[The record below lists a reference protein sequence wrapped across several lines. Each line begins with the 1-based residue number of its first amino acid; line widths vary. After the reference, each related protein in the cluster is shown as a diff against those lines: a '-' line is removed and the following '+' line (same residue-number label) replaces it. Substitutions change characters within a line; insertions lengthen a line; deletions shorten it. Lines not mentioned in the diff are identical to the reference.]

1 MEQKYIQLNNELM
14 QKKDG
19 FYQLQKDRE
28 AVQAFLEEVESKMKR
43 FETEAARL
51 RWLIDEN
58 YYEDFFRLYEL
69 DDILS
74 IRETVFSYE
83 FKFQSFMAVSK
94 FYKDYALKTNDHQQ
108 YLEYYEDRIVAVALY
123 LAQGD
128 AKKAMDYAVAMIEQ
142 RYQPATPTFLKR
154 PLSYEI
160 VVQFIYSFHMPLF
173 FIVSGFLA
181 VKSININFRND
192 YFLLLKKRIIKLG
205 VPYVVIALITNIA
218 LNIASGNITINGFIE
233 SIKTT
238 IFYPE
243 LGAMGALWF
252 LYALLI
258 ISILTPIITKIS
270 LEASIIITIIINIFG
285 PRDLYFLAINR
296 ISFFIVY
303 YLIGMYVRKCYEDK
317 KLKNINN
324 KNIIII
330 GSVIFLGIYSLII
343 SKGIVINRII
353 FNLYMF
359 LCGLVGSLMM
369 LLII

>member
-1 MEQKYIQLNNELM
+1 MGNYIKEANYLKGLAILLM
-14 QKKDG
+14 FIG
-19 FYQLQKDRE
+19 H
-28 AVQAFLEEVESKMKR
+28 A
-43 FETEAARL
+43 
-51 RWLIDEN
+51 
-58 YYEDFFRLYEL
+58 
-69 DDILS
+69 
-74 IRETVFSYE
+74 
-83 FKFQSFMAVSK
+83 
-94 FYKDYALKTNDHQQ
+94 
-108 YLEYYEDRIVAVALY
+108 
-123 LAQGD
+123 
-128 AKKAMDYAVAMIEQ
+128 
-142 RYQPATPTFLKR
+142 ATPTFLKR

-192 YFLLLKKRIIKLG
+192 YFLLLKKIIIKLG

-369 LLII
+369 LLIIEKVKKCKRVISTVEIFGKYSMDIYIFSWFFQIISMILCTKILNISNYNIFFVSNLIIGSISLPFSVYFIRKIKILRIMFLGS

>member
-1 MEQKYIQLNNELM
+1 MGNYIKEANYLKGLAILLM
-14 QKKDG
+14 FIG
-19 FYQLQKDRE
+19 H
-28 AVQAFLEEVESKMKR
+28 A
-43 FETEAARL
+43 
-51 RWLIDEN
+51 
-58 YYEDFFRLYEL
+58 
-69 DDILS
+69 
-74 IRETVFSYE
+74 
-83 FKFQSFMAVSK
+83 
-94 FYKDYALKTNDHQQ
+94 
-108 YLEYYEDRIVAVALY
+108 
-123 LAQGD
+123 
-128 AKKAMDYAVAMIEQ
+128 
-142 RYQPATPTFLKR
+142 ATPTFLKR

-369 LLII
+369 LLIIEKVKKCKRIISTVEIFGKYSMDIYIFSWFFQIISMILCTKILNISNYNIFFVSNLIIGSISLPFSVYFIRKIKILRIMFLGS

>member
-1 MEQKYIQLNNELM
+1 MGNYIKEANYLKGLAILLM
-14 QKKDG
+14 FIG
-19 FYQLQKDRE
+19 H
-28 AVQAFLEEVESKMKR
+28 A
-43 FETEAARL
+43 
-51 RWLIDEN
+51 
-58 YYEDFFRLYEL
+58 
-69 DDILS
+69 
-74 IRETVFSYE
+74 
-83 FKFQSFMAVSK
+83 
-94 FYKDYALKTNDHQQ
+94 
-108 YLEYYEDRIVAVALY
+108 
-123 LAQGD
+123 
-128 AKKAMDYAVAMIEQ
+128 
-142 RYQPATPTFLKR
+142 ATPTFLKR

-369 LLII
+369 LLIIEKVKKCKGIISTVEIFGKYSMDIYIFSWFFQIISMILCTKILNISNYNIFFVSNLIIGSISLPFSVYFIRKIKILRIMFLGS

>member
-1 MEQKYIQLNNELM
+1 MGNYIKEANYLKGLAILLM
-14 QKKDG
+14 FIG
-19 FYQLQKDRE
+19 H
-28 AVQAFLEEVESKMKR
+28 A
-43 FETEAARL
+43 
-51 RWLIDEN
+51 
-58 YYEDFFRLYEL
+58 
-69 DDILS
+69 
-74 IRETVFSYE
+74 
-83 FKFQSFMAVSK
+83 
-94 FYKDYALKTNDHQQ
+94 
-108 YLEYYEDRIVAVALY
+108 
-123 LAQGD
+123 
-128 AKKAMDYAVAMIEQ
+128 
-142 RYQPATPTFLKR
+142 ATPTFLKR

-218 LNIASGNITINGFIE
+218 LNIGSGNITINGFIE

-258 ISILTPIITKIS
+258 IAILTPIITKIS

-369 LLII
+369 LLIIEKVKKCKRVISTVEIFGKYSMDIYIFSWFFQIISMILCTKILNISNYNIFFVSNLIIGSISLPFSVYFIRKIKILRIMFLGS

>member
-1 MEQKYIQLNNELM
+1 
-14 QKKDG
+14 
-19 FYQLQKDRE
+19 
-28 AVQAFLEEVESKMKR
+28 
-43 FETEAARL
+43 
-51 RWLIDEN
+51 
-58 YYEDFFRLYEL
+58 
-69 DDILS
+69 
-74 IRETVFSYE
+74 
-83 FKFQSFMAVSK
+83 
-94 FYKDYALKTNDHQQ
+94 
-108 YLEYYEDRIVAVALY
+108 
-123 LAQGD
+123 
-128 AKKAMDYAVAMIEQ
+128 
-142 RYQPATPTFLKR
+142 
-154 PLSYEI
+154 
-160 VVQFIYSFHMPLF
+160 
-173 FIVSGFLA
+173 
-181 VKSININFRND
+181 
-192 YFLLLKKRIIKLG
+192 
-205 VPYVVIALITNIA
+205 NIA
-218 LNIASGNITINGFIE
+218 LNIGSGNITINGFIE

-369 LLII
+369 LLIIEKVKKCKRVISTVEIFGKYSMDIYIFSWFFQIISMILCTKILNISNYNIFFVSNLIIGWISLPFSVYFIRKIKILRIMFLGS

>member
-1 MEQKYIQLNNELM
+1 MGNYIKEANYLKGLAILLM
-14 QKKDG
+14 FIG
-19 FYQLQKDRE
+19 H
-28 AVQAFLEEVESKMKR
+28 A
-43 FETEAARL
+43 
-51 RWLIDEN
+51 
-58 YYEDFFRLYEL
+58 
-69 DDILS
+69 
-74 IRETVFSYE
+74 
-83 FKFQSFMAVSK
+83 
-94 FYKDYALKTNDHQQ
+94 
-108 YLEYYEDRIVAVALY
+108 
-123 LAQGD
+123 
-128 AKKAMDYAVAMIEQ
+128 
-142 RYQPATPTFLKR
+142 ATPTFLKR

-369 LLII
+369 LLIIEKVKKCKRVISTVEIFGKYSMDIYIFSWFFQIISMILCTKILNISNYNIFFVSNLIIGSISLPFSVYFIRKIKILRIMFLGS

>member
-1 MEQKYIQLNNELM
+1 MGNYI
-14 QKKDG
+14 K
-19 FYQLQKDRE
+19 E
-28 AVQAFLEEVESKMKR
+28 A
-43 FETEAARL
+43 
-51 RWLIDEN
+51 N
-58 YYEDFFRLYEL
+58 YLKGL
-69 DDILS
+69 DILLMF
-74 IRETVFSYE
+74 IGH
-83 FKFQSFMAVSK
+83 A
-94 FYKDYALKTNDHQQ
+94 
-108 YLEYYEDRIVAVALY
+108 
-123 LAQGD
+123 
-128 AKKAMDYAVAMIEQ
+128 
-142 RYQPATPTFLKR
+142 ATPTFLKR

-218 LNIASGNITINGFIE
+218 LNIGSGNITINGFIE

-369 LLII
+369 LLIIEKVKKCKRVISTVEIFGKYSMDIYIFSWFFQIISMILCTKILNISNYNIFFVSNLIIGSISLPFSVYFIRKIKILRIMFLGS

>member
-1 MEQKYIQLNNELM
+1 MGNYIKEANYLKGLAILLM
-14 QKKDG
+14 FIG
-19 FYQLQKDRE
+19 H
-28 AVQAFLEEVESKMKR
+28 A
-43 FETEAARL
+43 
-51 RWLIDEN
+51 
-58 YYEDFFRLYEL
+58 
-69 DDILS
+69 
-74 IRETVFSYE
+74 
-83 FKFQSFMAVSK
+83 
-94 FYKDYALKTNDHQQ
+94 
-108 YLEYYEDRIVAVALY
+108 
-123 LAQGD
+123 
-128 AKKAMDYAVAMIEQ
+128 
-142 RYQPATPTFLKR
+142 ATPTFLKR

-330 GSVIFLGIYSLII
+330 GSIIFLGIYSLII

-369 LLII
+369 LLIIEKVKKCKRIISTVEIFGKYSMDIYIFSWFFQIISMILCTKILNISNYNIFFVSNLIIGSISLPFSVYFIRKIKILRIMFLGS

>member
-1 MEQKYIQLNNELM
+1 MGNYIKEANYLKGLAILLM
-14 QKKDG
+14 FIG
-19 FYQLQKDRE
+19 H
-28 AVQAFLEEVESKMKR
+28 A
-43 FETEAARL
+43 
-51 RWLIDEN
+51 
-58 YYEDFFRLYEL
+58 
-69 DDILS
+69 
-74 IRETVFSYE
+74 
-83 FKFQSFMAVSK
+83 
-94 FYKDYALKTNDHQQ
+94 
-108 YLEYYEDRIVAVALY
+108 
-123 LAQGD
+123 
-128 AKKAMDYAVAMIEQ
+128 
-142 RYQPATPTFLKR
+142 ATPTFLKR

-218 LNIASGNITINGFIE
+218 LNIGSGNITINGFIE

-330 GSVIFLGIYSLII
+330 VSVIFLGIYSLII

-369 LLII
+369 LLIIEKVKKCKRVISTVEIFGKYSMDIYIFSWFFQIISMILCTKILNISNYNIFFVSNLIIGSISLPFSVYFIRKIKILRIMFLGS

>member
-1 MEQKYIQLNNELM
+1 MGNYIKEANYLKGLAILLM
-14 QKKDG
+14 FIG
-19 FYQLQKDRE
+19 H
-28 AVQAFLEEVESKMKR
+28 A
-43 FETEAARL
+43 
-51 RWLIDEN
+51 
-58 YYEDFFRLYEL
+58 
-69 DDILS
+69 
-74 IRETVFSYE
+74 
-83 FKFQSFMAVSK
+83 
-94 FYKDYALKTNDHQQ
+94 
-108 YLEYYEDRIVAVALY
+108 
-123 LAQGD
+123 
-128 AKKAMDYAVAMIEQ
+128 
-142 RYQPATPTFLKR
+142 ATPTFLKR

-270 LEASIIITIIINIFG
+270 LEASIIITIEASIIITIIINIFG

-369 LLII
+369 LLIIEKVKKCKRVISTVEIFGKYSMDIYIFSWFFQIISMILCTKILNISNYNIFFVSNLIIGSISLPFSVYFIRKIKILRIMFLGS